1 MLELSEETAGA
12 VTILTVKG
20 RIDLATAQELG
31 ERLTAALAPDGTHL
45 VLDLR
50 QLDYL
55 SSAGFR
61 VLVIAARRA
70 QEGASRFVLCGLSS
84 KVHQLFDIGGFLPLF
99 EIVPLRDDALAP
111 KQ

>member
-12 VTILTVKG
+12 VTILAVRG
-20 RIDLATAQELG
+20 RIDLATAEELG

-50 QLDYL
+50 QLDYI

-70 QEGASRFVLCGLSS
+70 HEGASRFVLCGLSS
-84 KVHQLFDIGGFLPLF
+84 KVQQLFDIGGFLPLF